1 MHVLKV
7 YPAKNR
13 EVKVA
18 RINQLLE
25 QKFVAD
31 DKTELVD
38 LTDCLTLKDGSGKID
53 PTCFMKDGLHP
64 NEKGYTLLGKQLKKH
79 LK

>member
-1 MHVLKV
+1 M
-7 YPAKNR
+7 
-13 EVKVA
+13 
-18 RINQLLE
+18 
-25 QKFVAD
+25 AD